1 MIKRLPEK
9 YPAVKEISD
18 AGRIGIVREIF
29 STITGRYDFLNRLLS
44 LRRDVAWRRFAAKKM
59 RFIQT
64 GRYLDVACGT
74 GDLSLAAAHRYPQI
88 TVTGI
93 DFVEEM
99 VEAARKKAQVKK
111 LASRVS
117 FLQGDALRLPFN
129 DNSFDVAG
137 IAFGIRNIPDRERA
151 LAEMR
156 RVVVPGG
163 QVMVLEMSFS
173 QRRLFRPIYSVYLN
187 RLLPLQAKL
196 FSQNPA
202 AYFYLA
208 DSIMNFP
215 PPDEFAKIMAGVDL
229 ARVQKFPLTFGITW
243 LYVGIKGKAGRS

>member
-74 GDLSLAAAHRYPQI
+74 GDLSLAAARRCPDI

-93 DFVEEM
+93 DFVPEM
-99 VEAARKKAQVKK
+99 VVAARKKVQATK
-111 LASRVS
+111 LSPRVS
-117 FLQGDALRLPFN
+117 FLEGDALRLPFN
-129 DNSFDVAG
+129 DRSFDVVA
-137 IAFGIRNIPDRERA
+137 IAFGIRNIPDRVGA
-151 LAEMR
+151 LKEMA
-156 RVVVPGG
+156 RVAVRGG

-173 QRRLFRPIYSVYLN
+173 QKRLFRPLYLAYLN
-187 RLLPLQAKL
+187 YLMPIQAKL
-196 FSQNPA
+196 FSKNPA
-202 AYFYLA
+202 AYYYLT
-208 DSIMNFP
+208 DSIKNFP
-215 PPDEFAKIMAGVDL
+215 PPAEFVKNMDEAGL
-229 ARVQKFPLTFGITW
+229 SRIETYPLTFGITR
-243 LYVGIKGKAGRS
+243 LYVGIALRL